1 MIISGFT
8 TAILNL
14 RLNGASWDVGDSTIE
29 SAMSKNTGV
38 DTRIMFL
45 SGRVLELQ
53 GVEDLSPPSLF
64 ALQNQLRCPRVKKW
78 LEESAIETACLIG
91 P

>member
-29 SAMSKNTGV
+29 SAMSKNMGV
-38 DTRIMFL
+38 DTGIMFL

-53 GVEDLSPPSLF
+53 GGGRFTTPVAVRVTKSAPLS
-64 ALQNQLRCPRVKKW
+64 
-78 LEESAIETACLIG
+78 EG
-91 P
+91 